1 MWFDIA
7 GVLTFV
13 GVAVSILIES
23 DQMVRLFILSD
34 QPD

>member
-13 GVAVSILIES
+13 GVGVSILIEP
-23 DQMVRLFILSD
+23 DQMVRLFGST
-34 QPD
+34 